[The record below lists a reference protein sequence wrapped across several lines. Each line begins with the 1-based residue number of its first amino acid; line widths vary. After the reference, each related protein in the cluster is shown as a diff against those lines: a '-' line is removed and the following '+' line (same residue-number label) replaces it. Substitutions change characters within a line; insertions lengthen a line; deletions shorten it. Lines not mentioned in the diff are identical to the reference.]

1 VLISWQIT
9 YRIYVLL
16 AMLVCIVLWYF
27 VLYYFL
33 VPEFRKEMLR
43 YLGYIITFT
52 ILFAFYEI
60 VSAIIGP
67 VLTIPRF
74 ITENL
79 GLSLTG
85 FSIPLLTILA
95 LLWPFYRIYKHSLN
109 LGTRSFTKI
118 VFVTSFIYGLFA
130 GIASIGIT
138 YHFIY
143 SWFYGIIHHYSD
155 FAMIISALII
165 ALLVVL
171 PTTWPVGRINRSNL
185 LWSYFILLVITFTLT
200 TLMILIEYIITI
212 ILHISVKYVIGAYGL
227 LDNMLWVPTLYI
239 ITIELIIH
247 KNILKH
253 HGMIMIYAAL
263 FTVILTYYLIL
274 PKTPQVAGPIFGAA
288 VSVFAI
294 GLSEVGKYLS
304 STVILDYELHAEKIS
319 ENDIVIYAVIKNRS
333 GDVLIKNA
341 RANVVIYKVDKTCNV
356 TKMKEV
362 KVLPWTIPDELRG
375 TERICADIA
384 SIGLENEVLIA
395 RIRNYAIHPYVNCKT
410 KPLEQSPPSLYNI
423 PFYIRDHFYEENL
436 ALTLPPSTSG
446 YGKMIFKERECIR
459 FEVNVTGE
467 GARGSLRFNVYL
479 TNENLGTIF
488 ERLKKESDVRID
500 DLVTVTPVYRVGKRI
515 CTC

>member
-1 VLISWQIT
+1 
-9 YRIYVLL
+9 
-16 AMLVCIVLWYF
+16 
-27 VLYYFL
+27 
-33 VPEFRKEMLR
+33 MLR

-67 VLTIPRF
+67 VLTIPWF
-74 ITENL
+74 VTGNL

-85 FSIPLLTILA
+85 FSIPLFVIFA
-95 LLWPFYRIYKHSLN
+95 LLWPFYRIYKHSLD
-109 LGTRSFTKI
+109 LGMQSFTKI
-118 VFVTSFIYGLFA
+118 IFVTLLIYGLSV

-138 YHFIY
+138 YYFVY
-143 SWFYGIIHHYSD
+143 SWFYWIIHHYSD
-155 FAMIISALII
+155 FAMIISAPII

-171 PTTWPVGRINRSNL
+171 PIIWPVGRINKSNL

-200 TLMILIEYIITI
+200 TLIILIEYVTTT
-212 ILHISVKYVIGAYGL
+212 ILHISVKYIIGAYGL

-253 HGMIMIYAAL
+253 HGMIMIYVAL
-263 FTVILTYYLIL
+263 LTVAFTYYLIL

-304 STVILDYELHAEKIS
+304 STAPLDYELHAEKTHN
-319 ENDIVIYAVIKNRS
+319 NDIVIYAIIKNRS
-333 GDVLIKNA
+333 GNVLVKNA
-341 RANVVIYKVDKTCNV
+341 RANVVIYKVNKVCKV

-362 KVLPWTIPDELRG
+362 KALPWAMPDELRG
-375 TERICADIA
+375 TERICADVA
-384 SIGLENEVLIA
+384 SIGLENELLIA
-395 RIRNYAIHPYVNCKT
+395 QIRKRTKEGDIRQPYIYAIHPYVNCKT
-410 KPLEQSPPSLYNI
+410 KPLEQSPPSLYDI
-423 PFYIRDHFYEENL
+423 PFYIREHFYEESL
-436 ALTLPPSTSG
+436 ALTLPPSTLS
-446 YGKMIFKERECIR
+446 YGKLIFKERECVR
-459 FEVNVTGE
+459 YEVNVAGE

-479 TNENLGTIF
+479 TNDNLGIIF
-488 ERLKKESDVRID
+488 ERLEKENDVRID
-500 DLVTVTPVYRVGKRI
+500 DLVTVTPVYRIGKRI

>member
-1 VLISWQIT
+1 
-9 YRIYVLL
+9 
-16 AMLVCIVLWYF
+16 MLVYIILYF
-27 VLYYFL
+27 VLLYYFL

-67 VLTIPRF
+67 ILTIPRF
-74 ITENL
+74 VTGNL

-95 LLWPFYRIYKHSLN
+95 LLWPFYRIYKHSLD
-109 LGTRSFTKI
+109 LGMRSFTKI
-118 VFVTSFIYGLFA
+118 IFVTLLIYGLSV
-130 GIASIGIT
+130 GIASIRIT
-138 YHFIY
+138 YYFVY
-143 SWFYGIIHHYSD
+143 SWFYWIIHHYSD
-155 FAMIISALII
+155 FAMIISAPII

-171 PTTWPVGRINRSNL
+171 PIIWPVGRINKSNL

-200 TLMILIEYIITI
+200 TLIILIEYVTTT
-212 ILHISVKYVIGAYGL
+212 ILHISVKYIIGAYGL

-319 ENDIVIYAVIKNRS
+319 DNDIVIYAVIKNRS

-341 RANVVIYKVDKTCNV
+341 RTNVVIYKVDKTCNV

-395 RIRNYAIHPYVNCKT
+395 RIRNYTIHPYVNCKT

-436 ALTLPPSTSG
+436 ALTLPPLTSG
-446 YGKMIFKERECIR
+446 LGKLIFKERECIR

>member
-1 VLISWQIT
+1 
-9 YRIYVLL
+9 
-16 AMLVCIVLWYF
+16 
-27 VLYYFL
+27 
-33 VPEFRKEMLR
+33 MLR
-43 YLGYIITFT
+43 YLGYIITFI
-52 ILFAFYEI
+52 ILFTFYEI

-67 VLTIPRF
+67 VLTIPWF
-74 ITENL
+74 VTGNL

-95 LLWPFYRIYKHSLN
+95 LLWPFYRIYKHSLD
-109 LGTRSFTKI
+109 LSMQYFTKI
-118 VFVTSFIYGLFA
+118 VFVTLFIYGPSVVIALVFGTYYFA
-130 GIASIGIT
+130 
-138 YHFIY
+138 Y
-143 SWFYGIIHHYSD
+143 SWFYWIIHHYSD
-155 FAMIISALII
+155 FAMIISAPII

-171 PTTWPVGRINRSNL
+171 PIIWPVGRINKSNL
-185 LWSYFILLVITFTLT
+185 LWSYFIILVITFTLT
-200 TLMILIEYIITI
+200 TLTILIEYVTTT
-212 ILHISVKYVIGAYGL
+212 ILHISVKYIIGAYGL

-319 ENDIVIYAVIKNRS
+319 DNDIVIYAVIKNRS

-436 ALTLPPSTSG
+436 ALTLPPLTSG
-446 YGKMIFKERECIR
+446 LGKLIFKERECIR

-479 TNENLGTIF
+479 TNENLGIIF
-488 ERLKKESDVRID
+488 ERLEKESDVRID